1 MSHSNRKPKNPS
13 KAYVPI
19 PTAHCKVTD
28 VINVLYY
35 NIRTNWMTE
44 EELDEI
50 YKQVKK
56 KLKKDKNA

>member
-1 MSHSNRKPKNPS
+1 MSHSNRKPKNPPKS
-13 KAYVPI
+13 YVPI